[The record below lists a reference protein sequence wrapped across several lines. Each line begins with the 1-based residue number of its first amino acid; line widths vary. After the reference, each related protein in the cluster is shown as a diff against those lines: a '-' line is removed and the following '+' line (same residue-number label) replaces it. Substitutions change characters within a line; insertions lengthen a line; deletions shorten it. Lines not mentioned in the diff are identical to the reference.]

1 MLESFSKR
9 AVELIE
15 TAKNLV
21 QINNETNNEE
31 LVTTFYL
38 LLSMYNA
45 NDTICHFLLNELEIE
60 YNDLIEEYK
69 KEEVI
74 EQIYY
79 ETPYIPGEYT
89 LVNGVY
95 SNVPDLTGYEEKY
108 SSLLEKGRNENK
120 MTCHKYAKQNEKTL
134 LNRMDKYSHNHLL
147 FLHDLS
153 VPFDDNISERDLRK
167 VKNRQKMSGGFRKE
181 SGNGMY
187 CSIMTIIETLK
198 KRKMGIIE
206 NLRKLFMGTPAI
218 F

>member
-74 EQIYY
+74 EQPSKVFTK
-79 ETPYIPGEYT
+79 EFEQ
-89 LVNGVY
+89 LVIDA
-95 SNVPDLTGYEEKY
+95 SI
-108 SSLLEKGRNENK
+108 
-120 MTCHKYAKQNEKTL
+120 
-134 LNRMDKYSHNHLL
+134 
-147 FLHDLS
+147 LS
-153 VPFDDNISERDLRK
+153 
-167 VKNRQKMSGGFRKE
+167 KE
-181 SGNGMY
+181 V
-187 CSIMTIIETLK
+187 
-198 KRKMGIIE
+198 
-206 NLRKLFMGTPAI
+206 GTHVLYNALQ
-218 F
+218 